1 MVARSLRWALRWIPL
16 TAARVLVWALIALGW
31 LGRHAVVYCVGY
43 RDYAAL
49 VADAAATGRPAREH
63 VLRTRWRRAALRRTL
78 TLPALAAALYVA
90 ALQVV
95 DRYGQPGEAGLILG
109 GVAVLAGIGR
119 ALRPGLWAPAPRQ
132 DNAAGTPVADAE
144 DARAPYPLADARTRA
159 EAADCVGRA
168 LGAEGIALRLCEEA
182 RRTGW
187 GWEIPVILRSGTPA
201 AIVAKA
207 GDLETHLDL
216 PAGGALVTPDRTRR
230 ARVVL
235 RLAHTDPFAHLG
247 DAPARAALSATITA
261 RAVIGARIDGQP
273 LAVPLAGVHGVV
285 IGSSGAGKSSTLLA
299 LADAVTACADALVW
313 DIDPAGPGLDAL
325 GGAIARRERDKAGIE
340 DALADA
346 LALAEVRP
354 RMLRTLGMGAQWN
367 PTPERPAL
375 VVIVDEYPRLSPRA
389 KELAVALL
397 RVGRKARVSLI
408 LASTEATSD
417 ALGAAIADTTAL
429 RILHPCR
436 HTDVRL
442 VLGPQMAAE
451 GWRPDRL
458 RPATADDPGDVGTC
472 YVATAGLTEPLVSKI
487 APLSQDEAGER
498 GHQRATAGLARIDG
512 ESWQRAR
519 AQRAAH
525 RGEEDT
531 GRRGGSG
538 GGSGGGG
545 ESDRGPLGDTR
556 VRDDVISVFGLDE
569 RLWTEDILTRLVN
582 LDERYTDWTADDLAA
597 ALRPFGVMPVQIKRD
612 GTNRRGYDKDTLQRT
627 QDGQG
632 GGNQ

>member
-1 MVARSLRWALRWIPL
+1 MVARSLRWAVRWIPL
-16 TAARVLVWALIALGW
+16 TLARVLVWALLALGW
-31 LGRHAVVYCVGY
+31 LGKHAVVYCVGY

-49 VADAAATGRPAREH
+49 VADAAATGRAAREH

-78 TLPALAAALYVA
+78 TLPALAAVLYVA

-109 GVAVLAGIGR
+109 GVAMLAGIGR
-119 ALRPGLWAPAPRQ
+119 ALRPGLWAPPPRQ
-132 DNAAGTPVADAE
+132 DNTPTTPVADTE
-144 DARAPYPLADARTRA
+144 DARAPYPLADAHTRA

-187 GWEIPVILRSGTPA
+187 GWEIPVLLRSGTPA
-201 AIVAKA
+201 GIVAKVVE
-207 GDLETHLDL
+207 LETHLDL

-247 DAPARAALSATITA
+247 DAPARTPLSATITA
-261 RAVIGARIDGQP
+261 RAVIGARIDGHP

-354 RMLRTLGMGAQWN
+354 RMLRTLGMGAEWN
-367 PTPERPAL
+367 PTPARPAL

-397 RVGRKARVSLI
+397 GVGRKARVSLI
-408 LASTEATSD
+408 LASTVATSD

-458 RPATADDPGDVGTC
+458 RPATADDPGDVGKC

-498 GHQRATAGLARIDG
+498 GHQRDTAGLARIDG
-512 ESWQRAR
+512 QSWQRAR
-519 AQRAAH
+519 AQRTAH
-525 RGEEDT
+525 SGEDGP
-531 GRRGGSG
+531 GRRGGAGGG
-538 GGSGGGG
+538 GGS
-545 ESDRGPLGDTR
+545 EPDRGPLGDTR

-612 GTNRRGYDKDTLQRT
+612 GTNRRGYDKDTLRSA

-632 GGNQ
+632 GGDQ

>member
-1 MVARSLRWALRWIPL
+1 
-16 TAARVLVWALIALGW
+16 
-31 LGRHAVVYCVGY
+31 
-43 RDYAAL
+43 
-49 VADAAATGRPAREH
+49 
-63 VLRTRWRRAALRRTL
+63 
-78 TLPALAAALYVA
+78 
-90 ALQVV
+90 
-95 DRYGQPGEAGLILG
+95 
-109 GVAVLAGIGR
+109 
-119 ALRPGLWAPAPRQ
+119 
-132 DNAAGTPVADAE
+132 
-144 DARAPYPLADARTRA
+144 
-159 EAADCVGRA
+159 
-168 LGAEGIALRLCEEA
+168 
-182 RRTGW
+182 
-187 GWEIPVILRSGTPA
+187 
-201 AIVAKA
+201 
-207 GDLETHLDL
+207 
-216 PAGGALVTPDRTRR
+216 
-230 ARVVL
+230 VVL
-235 RLAHTDPFAHLG
+235 RLAHTDPFVRLG
-247 DAPARAALSATITA
+247 DAPARAPLSGRITQ
-261 RAVIGARIDGQP
+261 RAVLGQRIDGAA

-285 IGSSGAGKSSTLLA
+285 IGSSGAGKSTTLLA
-299 LADAVTACADALVW
+299 LADAVSACADALVW

-325 GGAIARRERDKAGIE
+325 GGALARRERDRAGIE

-354 RMLRTLGMGAQWN
+354 RMLRALGMGAEWK
-367 PTPERPAL
+367 PTPARPAL

-472 YVATAGLTEPLVSKI
+472 YAATAGLTEPLVSKI

-525 RGEEDT
+525 PGAEDA
-531 GRRGGSG
+531 GRRGGG
-538 GGSGGGG
+538 GGGGGG
-545 ESDRGPLGDTR
+545 ESDRGSLGDTR
-556 VRDDVISVFGLDE
+556 VRDDVISVFGVEE
-569 RLWTEDILTRLVN
+569 RLWTEDILTRLVS
-582 LDERYTDWTADDLAA
+582 LDERYTDWTGDDLAA
-597 ALRPFGVMPVQIKRD
+597 ALRPFGVVPVQIKRD
-612 GTNRRGYDKDTLQRT
+612 GTNRRGYDKDTLRRA
-627 QDGQG
+627 QDNQG
-632 GGNQ
+632 GGNP